1 MPHLLFR
8 RSARAPSNVS
18 WARLWRGAR
27 LGGLLYL
34 PWFAGAWWYYGSPV
48 PHTIVAK
55 SAVTPPAHLL
65 DRALVPL
72 PILSGKSLT
81 GNFFLPTYAE
91 FGGWPALV
99 WFFAR
104 SLTLVAVFGW
114 LAPRLSAVARRF
126 SLTLFVG
133 TFYLCSFVLF
143 PCYVPPW
150 TLLASLVLAFP
161 VDTLY
166 RHPAVG
172 ARPAAAST
180 IRIGCVLA
188 IFVHG
193 AILACVAW

>member
-1 MPHLLFR
+1 MGHPPALCTTSPVLDRGFAKTPNLRTYLEAVLHVAQARDLIVR
-8 RSARAPSNVS
+8 RSKGSAP
-18 WARLWRGAR
+18 
-27 LGGLLYL
+27 
-34 PWFAGAWWYYGSPV
+34 
-48 PHTIVAK
+48 
-55 SAVTPPAHLL
+55 L
-65 DRALVPL
+65 DRQMARMQAHDLVPL